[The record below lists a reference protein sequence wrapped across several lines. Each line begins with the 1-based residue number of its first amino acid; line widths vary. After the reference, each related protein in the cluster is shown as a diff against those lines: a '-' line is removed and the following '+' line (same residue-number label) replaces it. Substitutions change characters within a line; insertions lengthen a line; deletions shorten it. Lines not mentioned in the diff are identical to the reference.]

1 MLAHVTSAKVFGGY
15 RVSLEFADGSS
26 GVVDLGPILKDCLGV
41 LAELRD
47 EALFAQLRVDDE
59 AGTIVWPNGADID
72 PFVLHS
78 LMQESSVA

>member
-1 MLAHVTSAKVFGGY
+1 MLAHMTSAKVLDRY
-15 RVSLEFADGSS
+15 RVALEFTDGSS
-26 GVVDLGPILKDCLGV
+26 GVVDFEPILKDCMGV

-47 EALFAQLRVDDE
+47 TSVFAQLRVDDE

-78 LMQESSVA
+78 LMHVSTVA